1 MIFGNKTLP
10 LHLLRGVLGFGALA
24 GSLATA
30 NTTIWPTLV
39 LMPFALWMLKGC
51 PICWTIGLFET
62 VALRLHGHAD
72 PEAAAS
78 STLDKR
84 IADDDRPART
94 LNAN

>member
-1 MIFGNKTLP
+1 MVFGNKTLL
-10 LHLLRGVLGFGALA
+10 LHLLRGGLGFGALA

-62 VALRLHGHAD
+62 AALHLHRRVD
-72 PEAAAS
+72 IEE
-78 STLDKR
+78 D
-84 IADDDRPART
+84 
-94 LNAN
+94 ANK